1 MKCIRCGAGM
11 KVVDV
16 RTVPGNMEKFRRRR
30 YECGFC
36 KSRMSVVE
44 VEETTFDHY
53 RKRAADAETELY
65 ALKKK
70 LREAL
75 E

>member
-1 MKCIRCGAGM
+1 MKCIRCGLRM
-11 KVVDV
+11 DVVDS
-16 RTVPGNMEKFRRRR
+16 RPVPQNMEKFRRRR

-36 KSRMSVVE
+36 KYRMSVVE

-53 RKRAADAETELY
+53 KKNAIDAQTELY

-70 LREAL
+70 LREVLA
-75 E
+75 